1 VLRQPSTHAGLYDGP
16 VENDARDL
24 GHDLR
29 MMRQSFAARFAG
41 ERGFTLVEVLVV
53 IIIIGILAAIA
64 LAVLLNQQEKGRDA
78 DAKSNATN
86 LAHLVQACAYG
97 DKDSNDFRNCDT
109 ETKIG
114 EGSIPIDPTAPSAA
128 GPDCDDTDPGVV
140 AMGQARVAVSGKD
153 CFVVV
158 SESKSGNKFWYVVHN
173 NGSVLHD
180 CTTHGVG
187 GCPTDGVWAR

>member
-1 VLRQPSTHAGLYDGP
+1 
-16 VENDARDL
+16 
-24 GHDLR
+24 
-29 MMRQSFAARFAG
+29 MMRQRGAARLAG

-64 LAVLLNQQEKGRDA
+64 LAVLLNQADKGRDT

-97 DKDSNDFRNCDT
+97 DKDNNDFRACDT
-109 ETKIG
+109 EAKIG
-114 EGSIPIDPTAPSAA
+114 EGSIPIDPTVPSAA
-128 GPDCDDTDPGVV
+128 GSDCGDGDPGVV
-140 AMGQARVAVSGKD
+140 AIGQARVAESGKD

-158 SESKSGNKFWYVVHN
+158 SESKSGNKFWYV
-173 NGSVLHD
+173 LHIDGRVMRD
-180 CTTHGVG
+180 CNTHGVG